1 VLDDFHRVDE
11 QEAEALIAALDSLV
25 ERHQTRVL
33 LVGRTRL
40 AAVEYPSL
48 PGMSE
53 REAQLLWSG
62 APTLSPEQ
70 WNALYTTTS
79 GLPQPIRRAAAAYRR
94 AGELARPVDW
104 MDAVAEWTQ
113 EEIWSRLD
121 DDEQR
126 LLAAAHTLAAQ
137 PWAEQADVV
146 CDRLGIEP
154 ETFERL
160 RERDLLGSTSV
171 NLAPFAALRPH
182 IAARLREDA
191 DLREE
196 LEAVSATLSAESSAT
211 LDTPAKSDILEPIEQ
226 ELGSA
231 TTPSGLELL
240 SRLRDALEVS
250 ASYLQERPD
259 DRVARQLAIELEA
272 LQAALPDPLGPRPF
286 LVQPAAGAPAR

>member
-1 VLDDFHRVDE
+1 MLDDFHRVDP
-11 QEAEALIAALDSLV
+11 QEADEFLDTLDDLI

-33 LVGRTRL
+33 LAGRNRL
-40 AAVEYPSL
+40 TAVEYPAL

-62 APTLSPEQ
+62 APTLSVEQ
-70 WNALYTTTS
+70 WSALYTTTN
-79 GLPQPIRRAAAAYRR
+79 GLPQPMRRAAAAYRR

-104 MDAVAEWTQ
+104 MDAVTEWAN

-126 LLAAAHTLAAQ
+126 LLTAAHALAAQ
-137 PWAEQADVV
+137 PWAEQADLIG
-146 CDRLGIEP
+146 DRLGVAP

-160 RERDLLGSTSV
+160 RQRDLLGSISA

-182 IAARLREDA
+182 IAARLREDTN
-191 DLREE
+191 LREE
-196 LEAVSATLSAESSAT
+196 LEALSASLDDEIAA
-211 LDTPAKSDILEPIEQ
+211 LDTTAKSDILEPAEQ
-226 ELGSA
+226 EVGSTA
-231 TTPSGLELL
+231 VPTGLELL

-259 DRVARQLAIELEA
+259 DRVARQLAVELEA
-272 LQAALPDPLGPRPF
+272 LQAALPDPMGPRPF
-286 LVQPAAGAPAR
+286 LAKPATGVPAR